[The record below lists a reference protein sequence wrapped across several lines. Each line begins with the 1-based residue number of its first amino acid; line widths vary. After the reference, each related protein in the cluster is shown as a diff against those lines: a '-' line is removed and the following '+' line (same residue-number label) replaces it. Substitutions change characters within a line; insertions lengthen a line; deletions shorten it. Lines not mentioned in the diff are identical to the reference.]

1 MPFGCR
7 YEFCEEEQRMI
18 PANESVACS
27 ICGNK
32 KDSYAFHKNC
42 FEKHNQEKHSGKAI
56 MKNRKE
62 LV

>member
-1 MPFGCR
+1 MPFWCS
-7 YEFCEEEQRMI
+7 YEFCEEKQHMI
-18 PANESVACS
+18 PANEVGACS

-32 KDSYAFHKNC
+32 KGSYAFHKDC
-42 FEKHNQEKHSGKAI
+42 FEKHNQERHGGKAI